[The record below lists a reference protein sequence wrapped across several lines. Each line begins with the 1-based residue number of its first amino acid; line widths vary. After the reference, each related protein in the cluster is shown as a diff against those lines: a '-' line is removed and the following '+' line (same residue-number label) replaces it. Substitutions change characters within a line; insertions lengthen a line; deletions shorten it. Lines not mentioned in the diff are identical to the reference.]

1 MVQLRLRGQRS
12 GQGHRVNRRQ
22 RTIPSPVPSC
32 VPSCINSTQASGL
45 VPLSTASQGRV
56 MAPAALPK
64 PLIIPA
70 GGCRVLGLGFGGH
83 PGGNVGSA
91 LLWVKLPGGPWA
103 GRGQEVGGWAAG
115 GCGAGQSALP
125 DTSLP
130 GSFPLLRAATTC
142 IPEPTSLPLIRG
154 ESQPGD
160 PALDSG
166 HSPHREET
174 EAQGQEERLTPVAE
188 AELRELGL
196 QEPCPG
202 PLLLWQNTG
211 ISGLFL
217 PQGNLADP
225 GIEPASLV
233 PPALQADTLPLCYPG
248 SPRKILPSE
257 RVTS

>member
-142 IPEPTSLPLIRG
+142 IPEPTSLP
-154 ESQPGD
+154 
-160 PALDSG
+160 
-166 HSPHREET
+166 
-174 EAQGQEERLTPVAE
+174 
-188 AELRELGL
+188 
-196 QEPCPG
+196 
-202 PLLLWQNTG
+202 
-211 ISGLFL
+211 
-217 PQGNLADP
+217 
-225 GIEPASLV
+225 
-233 PPALQADTLPLCYPG
+233 
-248 SPRKILPSE
+248 
-257 RVTS
+257 